1 MVGKELAV
9 VQAITGAGGGQA
21 TKAVSG
27 AAVVCWAGGRLQEVA
42 THAVLVVVVVAM
54 IAVVAAIA
62 SSFMRLEIRWQQALA
77 AVVPTSN
84 SCGHNQQ
91 WCS

>member
-42 THAVLVVVVVAM
+42 TNAAVVVVVARM
-54 IAVVAAIA
+54 TAVVAAID
-62 SSFMRLEIRWQQALA
+62 SSAMRLEIRWQCQMA
-77 AVVPTSN
+77 ASIS
-84 SCGHNQQ
+84 SC
-91 WCS
+91 S